1 MSIFRDFFVKEKPV
15 FTGITR
21 GVGGFGFGSGG
32 GSEEPL
38 TGASGGVKFS
48 DSTYTYHIFV
58 QGDTTNFTAHESLSS
73 CHVLCV
79 GGGGGGANGQAGGG
93 GGSSVGHLSNATLP
107 ATTYAVTVGAGGA
120 TGQGPGPNPY
130 SNSGDKGG
138 DSTFGGT
145 TVYGGGGG
153 LRNNYGYDGNPSQ
166 PARGGN
172 AGGGGGGS
180 MSGPGPAA
188 DGVVSPQPGGPLG
201 FTIYGANN
209 GAPAAAQGDG
219 CGGGGGGAGGASPGP
234 SAPRNSSSHSPGG
247 NGKAI
252 SQFPGPGIYPLM
264 PSPLQSTLG
273 TAWRDAVGPEG
284 RYGGGGGGGDD
295 NTTNGG
301 GTGGPGGGGHGGDS
315 NTSSDPGIDGTGGGA
330 GDLGSPSFAAN
341 TGGGDGIVI
350 VRYPV

>member
-1 MSIFRDFFVKEKPV
+1 MGIFNEFNKKEKPV
-15 FTGITR
+15 FTGLR
-21 GVGGFGFGSGG
+21 FGFGSGS
-32 GSEEPL
+32 GSSEPGL

-58 QGDTTNFTAHESLSS
+58 QGDTTNFTAHESLSNS
-73 CHVLCV
+73 HVLCV
-79 GGGGGGANGQAGGG
+79 GGGGGGANGQGGGG

-107 ATTYAVTVGAGGA
+107 AATYTVTVGAGGA
-120 TGQGPGPNPY
+120 SAPGPADPY
-130 SNSGDKGG
+130 NISGDKGG

-153 LRNNYGYDGNPSQ
+153 LRNNYGWNGNPSQ
-166 PARGGN
+166 PGLGGN

-180 MSGPGPAA
+180 LSGPGTLA
-188 DGVVSPQPGGPLG
+188 DGVVTSQPGGPLG
-201 FTIYGANN
+201 FTVYGGNN
-209 GAPAAAQGDG
+209 GAPAAQQGDG
-219 CGGGGGGAGGASPGP
+219 CGGGGGGAGSASPGP

-247 NGKAI
+247 AGKAI
-252 SQFPGPGIYPLM
+252 PQFPGPGIYPLM

-273 TAWRDAVGPEG
+273 TAWRDATGPTG
-284 RYGGGGGGGDD
+284 LYGGGGGGGDD

-330 GDLGSPSFAAN
+330 GDLGAPGFAAN

>member
-79 GGGGGGANGQAGGG
+79 GGGGGGANGQGGGG

-107 ATTYAVTVGAGGA
+107 AATYTVTVGGGGA
-120 TGQGPGPNPY
+120 TGLGPPDPY
-130 SNSGDKGG
+130 ANSGAKGG

-234 SAPRNSSSHSPGG
+234 GAPRNSSSASAGG
-247 NGKAI
+247 IGKAI

>member
-21 GVGGFGFGSGG
+21 GIGGFGFGSGG
-32 GSEEPL
+32 GGESL

-79 GGGGGGANGQAGGG
+79 GGGGGGANGQGGGG
-93 GGSSVGHLSNATLP
+93 GGSSVGHLSDATLP

-153 LRNNYGYDGNPSQ
+153 LRNNYGYAGNPSQ
-166 PARGGN
+166 PDRGGN

-188 DGVVSPQPGGPLG
+188 DGKVTSQPGGPLN
-201 FTIYGANN
+201 FTIYGGFN
-209 GAPAAAQGDG
+209 GAPAANKGDG
-219 CGGGGGGAGGASPGP
+219 CGGGGGGAGGESPGP
-234 SAPRNSSSHSPGG
+234 GPQRPSSDGSPGG
-247 NGKAI
+247 AGRAI
-252 SQFPGPGIYPLM
+252 PQFPGPGIYPLM

-273 TAWRDAVGPEG
+273 TAWRDALGPTG
-284 RYGGGGGGGDD
+284 LFGGGGGGGDD
-295 NTTNGG
+295 NSTGG
-301 GTGGPGGGGHGGDS
+301 GGAGGPGGGGQGGDD
-315 NTSSDPGIDGTGGGA
+315 NQSSQGGVNGTGGGA
-330 GDLGSPSFAAN
+330 GDRGAPGDAAN
-341 TGGGDGIVI
+341 PGGGNGIVI

>member
-1 MSIFRDFFVKEKPV
+1 MGIFNEFFKKEKPV
-15 FTGITR
+15 FTGIAR
-21 GVGGFGFGSGG
+21 GVGGFGFGGG
-32 GSEEPL
+32 GGAGGAAL

-48 DSTYTYHIFV
+48 SPSYTYHIFV

-107 ATTYAVTVGAGGA
+107 AATYTVTVGAGGA
-120 TGQGPGPNPY
+120 TAPGTDPY
-130 SNSGDKGG
+130 NTSGDKGG

-153 LRNNYGYDGNPSQ
+153 LRNNYGYAGNPSQ

-172 AGGGGGGS
+172 AGGGGGGTLVGP
-180 MSGPGPAA
+180 SGTA
-188 DGVVSPQPGGPLG
+188 DGVVLSQPGGPLG
-201 FTIYGANN
+201 FTIYGSNN

-219 CGGGGGGAGGASPGP
+219 CGGGGGGAGSGSPGP
-234 SAPRNSSSHSPGG
+234 SSPRNSSSASAGG

-252 SQFPGPGIYPLM
+252 SQFKGPDIYPHM

-273 TAWRDAVGPEG
+273 TAWRDATGPEG

-301 GTGGPGGGGHGGDS
+301 GAGGSGGGGHGGDS

>member
-1 MSIFRDFFVKEKPV
+1 MGIFNEFNKKEKPV
-15 FTGITR
+15 FTGSR
-21 GVGGFGFGSGG
+21 FGFGSGG
-32 GSEEPL
+32 GGASDVES
-38 TGASGGVKFS
+38 GKASGGVKFS

-73 CHVLCV
+73 CHVICV

-107 ATTYAVTVGAGGA
+107 AQTYPVSVGSGGNTA
-120 TGQGPGPNPY
+120 PGSDPY
-130 SNSGDKGG
+130 NTSGDKGG

-153 LRNNYGYDGNPSQ
+153 LRNNYGYAGNPSQ

-172 AGGGGGGS
+172 AGGGGGGTLVGP
-180 MSGPGPAA
+180 SGTA
-188 DGVVSPQPGGPLG
+188 DGVVLSQPGGPLG
-201 FTIYGANN
+201 FTIYGSNN

-219 CGGGGGGAGGASPGP
+219 CGGGGGGAGSGSPGP
-234 SAPRNSSSHSPGG
+234 SAPRNSSSASAGG
-247 NGKAI
+247 AGKAI
-252 SQFPGPGIYPLM
+252 SQFKGPDIYPHM

-273 TAWRDAVGPEG
+273 TAWRDATGPEG

-301 GTGGPGGGGHGGDS
+301 GDGGSGGGGAGGDS
-315 NTSSDPGIDGTGGGA
+315 NTSSGNGIDGTGGGA
-330 GDLGSPSFAAN
+330 GDLGKPSFAAN
-341 TGGGDGIVI
+341 SGGGDGIVI